1 MNLSLI
7 FFVIVIV
14 AANDYELLAQL
25 QNYEFGKT
33 IIATMQITLA
43 SEDASVD
50 GVVNQLK
57 AMQKATQND
66 LDDNSQSIK
75 QSQESCNLRFN
86 ELQIVI
92 ENAQNKK
99 SDNERTLPFK
109 QEELNIITYQIKD
122 KLDQQKRIQDR
133 RNGAEFSRS
142 EEKKDFQQKQ
152 QETLD
157 FISGL
162 KKAKAIL
169 SQLKSSFLQVG
180 DVRAKLHKHLE
191 SLNKTS
197 PYHGLVKIL
206 IAAAGDDNVP
216 KIIQI
221 IDELVESLQHLLSVD
236 RSGDEQKEELY
247 QLQKNR
253 YNLELQTLNTN
264 IASLQAEAEKQKQK
278 LLEFQNDIESK
289 EQLLTVKN
297 QEYND
302 WKKTCDDDLRAN
314 QNLRQIKFNE
324 LNIINECIE
333 IFTTRLNP
341 QIKSYIQELEI

>member
-1 MNLSLI
+1 MNLFLI
-7 FFVIVIV
+7 FSLVLLVK
-14 AANDYELLAQL
+14 ANDYELLASL

-33 IIATMQITLA
+33 IIATMQITLS
-43 SEDASVD
+43 SEDASID

-57 AMQKATQND
+57 AMQKATQSD
-66 LDDNSQSIK
+66 LDDNSSLIK
-75 QSQESCNLRFN
+75 QSQESCTQRFN
-86 ELQIVI
+86 ELQVVI

-99 SDNERTLPFK
+99 ADNERTLPFK

-122 KLDQQKRIQDR
+122 KVDQQKRIQDR

-142 EEKKDFQQKQ
+142 EEKKDFNLKQ
-152 QETLD
+152 QESID

-169 SQLKSSFLQVG
+169 SQLKSAFLQVG
-180 DVRAKLHKHLE
+180 DVRTKLHNHFE
-191 SLNKTS
+191 SLNKNS

-206 IAAAGDDNVP
+206 IGAAGDDNVP

-221 IDELVESLQHLLSVD
+221 IDELVESLQNLLSVD
-236 RSGDEQKEELY
+236 RSGDQQKEELY

-253 YNLELQTLNTN
+253 YDLELQTLTTT
-264 IASLQAEAEKQKQK
+264 IAQLQAEAEKQKQK
-278 LLEFQNDIESK
+278 LLEFQNDIETK
-289 EQLLTVKN
+289 EQLLNVKN

-324 LNIINECIE
+324 LNTINECLE
-333 IFTTRLNP
+333 IFTSRLNP
-341 QIKSYIQELEI
+341 SIKSYIQELEI